1 MPRVIEVSVPSEQT
15 DRLVAE
21 LRNRDDVLGLR
32 LQRGVS
38 LKPPGDI
45 VTISTM
51 TRSMYS
57 LMPIL
62 DAYRVGTDSGT
73 NLTTS
78 EPVSLVAPSALDR
91 LPGDESEGT
100 WEEIETAI
108 GKESNATINSLATM
122 AISGF
127 LAAIGLATNALH
139 LVIAAML
146 IAPGF
151 EPLIR
156 ISLGFILK
164 SLAWR
169 RGLVQTAKTYA
180 ALLTGA
186 LVAAIIVR
194 LNGTSPTG
202 EEEATYLPPNVL
214 VDYWTSFSLTTLLIT
229 FVAGMAGA
237 VLVAANRSV
246 LTAGVM
252 VALALVPGAT
262 LVMSG
267 LVSGD
272 IDIATR
278 GALRWA
284 HDFVIVVAAAALVF
298 WWKQTQKHRR
308 KSTL

>member
-1 MPRVIEVSVPSEQT
+1 M
-15 DRLVAE
+15 
-21 LRNRDDVLGLR
+21 N
-32 LQRGVS
+32 
-38 LKPPGDI
+38 
-45 VTISTM
+45 
-51 TRSMYS
+51 RSMPT

-62 DAYRVGTDSGT
+62 DTYRVGTDSGT

-78 EPVSLVAPSALDR
+78 EPVSLVAPSARDR
-91 LPGDESEGT
+91 LPHDESEGT
-100 WEEIETAI
+100 WEEIETVI
-108 GKESNATINSLATM
+108 GKESNATVNSLVTM

-127 LAAIGLATNALH
+127 LAAIGLATSALH
-139 LVIAAML
+139 LVMAAML

-169 RGLVQTAKTYA
+169 HGVVQTAKTYV
-180 ALLTGA
+180 ALLVGA
-186 LVAAIIVR
+186 LVAAIILR

-202 EEEATYLPPNVL
+202 EEAATYLPPNAL
-214 VDYWTSFSLTTLLIT
+214 VDYWTSFSLTTPLVS
-229 FVAGMAGA
+229 FVAGLVGA

-262 LVMSG
+262 LIMSG

-284 HDFVIVVAAAALVF
+284 HDFVVVVAAASLVF